1 MLKKLIALTVI
12 VGSIGLGDYVLACPD
27 RANEAIVRSDSILS
41 KYKQLFRER
50 KAVMEGLTPRE
61 IPQVCR
67 LTRELAELEREW
79 LDSHSIIKNTCP
91 SFYSYSINSG
101 SDAMDPA
108 MFENNYEGNQKIIG
122 FCVKKGM

>member
-1 MLKKLIALTVI
+1 MLKKVIALAAI
-12 VGSIGLGDYVLACPD
+12 VGSIGLGEHALACPD

-41 KYKQLFRER
+41 KYKQIFRER
-50 KAVMEGLTPRE
+50 KAVMEGLTPRD
-61 IPQVCR
+61 IPQVCS

-101 SDAMDPA
+101 SNALDPS
-108 MFENNYEGNQKIIG
+108 MFETNYELSQKIID
-122 FCVKKGM
+122 FCAQKGM

>member
-1 MLKKLIALTVI
+1 MLKKLIALTAI
-12 VGSIGLGDYVLACPD
+12 VGSIGLGDHALACPD

-41 KYKQLFRER
+41 KYKQIFRER

-91 SFYSYSINSG
+91 SFYSYIINSG